1 MQKPEVVF
9 KVLFEQQKNRV
20 YNTVLSLLQ
29 NAADAEDVTQEVFV
43 KVFEEFEQFRGEAQL
58 QTWIY
63 RIAVNKSLDFLRAQ
77 KAKKRSGILVRLF
90 GDDKNDSALDI
101 PDFVHPGVV
110 LERKEQSKILF
121 KAIDQLPEAQK
132 SVFVLAK
139 LEGLSYLEIAQVL
152 NTTVPSVESLL
163 FRARTNLKKQLINF
177 DGKN

>member
-1 MQKPEVVF
+1 MQPKETVF
-9 KVLFEQQKNRV
+9 KALFEQQKNRV

-43 KVFEEFEQFRGEAQL
+43 KVFEELEQFRGEAQL

-90 GDDKNDSALDI
+90 GDDKSENVFEI

-110 LERKEQSKILF
+110 LERKEQSATLF

-132 SVFVLAK
+132 SAFVLAK
-139 LEGLSYLEIAQVL
+139 LEGLSYLEIAHVL
-152 NTTVPSVESLL
+152 NTTIPSVESLL
-163 FRARTNLKKQLINF
+163 FRARTNLKKLLINF
-177 DGKN
+177 EAK

>member
-1 MQKPEVVF
+1 MQKSEVVF

-29 NAADAEDVTQEVFV
+29 NSADAEDVTQEVFV
-43 KVFEEFEQFRGEAQL
+43 KVFEEFDQFRGEAQL

-90 GDDKNDSALDI
+90 GDDTAGSVFEI
-101 PDFVHPGVV
+101 PDFMHPGVV
-110 LERKEQSKILF
+110 LERKEQSKVLF

-132 SVFVLAK
+132 SAFVLAK
-139 LEGLSYLEIAQVL
+139 LEGLSYVEIANVL
-152 NTTVPSVESLL
+152 KTTVPSVESLL
-163 FRARTNLKKQLINF
+163 FRARANLKKQLINF

>member
-1 MQKPEVVF
+1 MQKSEVVF

-43 KVFEEFEQFRGEAQL
+43 KVFEEFDQFRGEAQL

-90 GDDKNDSALDI
+90 GDDKTESVFEI

-110 LERKEQSKILF
+110 LERKEQSKVLF

-132 SVFVLAK
+132 SAFVLAK
-139 LEGLSYLEIAQVL
+139 LEGLSYLEIANVL

-163 FRARTNLKKQLINF
+163 FRARANLKKQLINF
-177 DGKN
+177 DGNN

>member
-1 MQKPEVVF
+1 MQKSEVVF

-29 NAADAEDVTQEVFV
+29 NSADAEDVTQEVFV
-43 KVFEEFEQFRGEAQL
+43 KVFEEFDQFRGEAQL

-90 GDDKNDSALDI
+90 GDDTVESVFEI
-101 PDFVHPGVV
+101 PDFMHPGVV
-110 LERKEQSKILF
+110 LERKEQSKVLF

-132 SVFVLAK
+132 SAFVLAK
-139 LEGLSYLEIAQVL
+139 LEGLSYVEIANVL
-152 NTTVPSVESLL
+152 KTTVPSVESLL
-163 FRARTNLKKQLINF
+163 FRARANLKKQLINF